1 MVGQNRLN
9 NNNWLS
15 HLPLEPLLYHF
26 PRLMQRLQLLW
37 LQTNNKL
44 SSQARLIPF
53 MSLLKSVKLQS
64 WTLLPPEYQ
73 HFVKSLRSNLWS
85 IGFTLEIYTVRNMA
99 AQAYANTIQ
108 TNELSSTLN
117 KISDEIIKY
126 ERRIGLTEFK
136 GSNHLH
142 GLMSL
147 YKYLKD
153 VYFMEFN
160 EEYHVFNI
168 AHENLPPLC
177 KSIYISM
184 NHQISRPFPSNLTI
198 DHIHVKHLMIKN
210 NLIQS
215 LDLLGLVEY
224 YMSADKPTAISFLEC
239 FRNCNK
245 SNEKIL
251 IDKFVSFLFI
261 DDKDIF
267 KEIMMNIDIMLN
279 MKFGDNNTF
288 KVENSCFITILKKC
302 ESYSEKDFIAMLP
315 VLSILCPGEI
325 RSTLL
330 PFVCKYINCDLYD
343 SSDRCKS
350 SKSLYYFTDLKDDVR
365 IWSTV
370 LELLQDE
377 DTDVRVEMTRFVNRI
392 CYSSSSVLN
401 PYICLRK
408 MFETKTTSLI
418 MSNKLAFICFWNLLS
433 DIKLRTEFDE
443 TINPFFNEQSNVYQE
458 QTNIMKLAF
467 EGLKCLIHS
476 NENLNY
482 YVQIV
487 TECLNTLRNECEFKG
502 IFISE
507 DLMILDTYSS
517 IHFLKLYYKREILVL
532 LNLKE
537 HLKIFH
543 PILDLLNLISKP
555 K

>member
-1 MVGQNRLN
+1 
-9 NNNWLS
+9 
-15 HLPLEPLLYHF
+15 
-26 PRLMQRLQLLW
+26 MQRLQLLW

-64 WTLLPPEYQ
+64 WTLLPSEQQ

-126 ERRIGLTEFK
+126 DRRIDLPEFK

-153 VYFMEFN
+153 VYSMEFN
-160 EEYHVFNI
+160 LEYHVFNI
-168 AHENLPPLC
+168 EHENLPPLC
-177 KSIYISM
+177 KSIYVSM
-184 NHQISRPFPSNLTI
+184 NRQVSRPFPSNLTI
-198 DHIHVKHLMIKN
+198 DHIHVKHLMIEN
-210 NLIQS
+210 DLIQS
-215 LDLLGLVEY
+215 SDLLGLVDY
-224 YMSADKPTAISFLEC
+224 YMSADKSTTISFLKC
-239 FRNCNK
+239 FRNCIK
-245 SNEKIL
+245 SNEKVL
-251 IDKFVSFLFI
+251 IDKFVSFLNI
-261 DDKDIF
+261 DDKDVF
-267 KEIMMNIDIMLN
+267 KEIMMNIDIILN
-279 MKFGDNNTF
+279 RKFGDDV
-288 KVENSCFITILKKC
+288 KVENSYFLTILKKC

-315 VLSILCPGEI
+315 VLSCLCPSEI
-325 RSTLL
+325 HSTLL
-330 PFVCKYINCDLYD
+330 PFVCKFINCDLYD

-350 SKSLYYFTDLKDDVR
+350 SKSLYYFIDLKDDIR
-365 IWSTV
+365 IWNTV

-392 CYSSSSVLN
+392 CYGSSSVLN

-408 MFETKTTSLI
+408 MFELKTICLI
-418 MSNKLAFICFWNLLS
+418 MNTKIAFTCFWNLLS

-458 QTNIMKLAF
+458 QSNIMKLAF
-467 EGLKCLIHS
+467 EGLKCLIHLD
-476 NENLNY
+476 ENLDY
-482 YVQIV
+482 YVQVV
-487 TECLNTLRNECEFKG
+487 TECLNTLRYECEFKG

-507 DLMILDTYSS
+507 DLMILDTYSNT
-517 IHFLKLYYKREILVL
+517 HFLKLYYKREIFVL
-532 LNLKE
+532 LNLKN
-537 HLKIFH
+537 HLNIFD
-543 PILDLLNLISKP
+543 PSLDLLNLISKP
-555 K
+555 